1 MQSFSFLSPKYF
13 YFIWFLNLWL
23 WRLDQKLVC
32 RQNSDW
38 FLGGWDCSKNLAS
51 NRRKNACQSIF
62 IVYLEF
68 CQDDLLKL
76 NEDFVNHRIES
87 HASRINTMEYPTY
100 QEIINMYVQR
110 HLFLHRT
117 LESQWRHLQE
127 AHSGFYCR
135 YKQSLDPG
143 AKCSDALGSRFG
155 DRAMEV
161 CSFEQ
166 IEPNFYSK

>member
-1 MQSFSFLSPKYF
+1 MIDFWKLRSLQKLKKKLAPPWKMQSIGIVIF
-13 YFIWFLNLWL
+13 Y
-23 WRLDQKLVC
+23 
-32 RQNSDW
+32 
-38 FLGGWDCSKNLAS
+38 
-51 NRRKNACQSIF
+51 
-62 IVYLEF
+62 F

-100 QEIINMYVQR
+100 QEIMNMYVQR